1 MVGMEESGAERQWTL
16 AVRVGQLL
24 QNERAVR
31 RLSQATIAE
40 RAGTT
45 QQQVSL
51 VERGLTQP
59 TTALLDRLFGA
70 LDLQVRVDA
79 EPVGT
84 DCDAEIAEYENFTD
98 EDRVEWLTW
107 YERNLRRLEGMPYV
121 LTGRLAA
128 FVQGVPVKASRLD
141 LAVAEGDLD
150 RWSDWFNSHFSQRW
164 NERWHDYGG
173 LLVDPRI
180 ASLPMR
186 WSVGLNEVRF
196 EIGPALPDAVA
207 VRCGEFTL
215 PVRPLV
221 DLERDHSD
229 LRRVMARQRERSART
244 PPARTG

>member
-59 TTALLDRLFGA
+59 STALLDRLFGA

-121 LTGRLAA
+121 LTG
-128 FVQGVPVKASRLD
+128 
-141 LAVAEGDLD
+141 
-150 RWSDWFNSHFSQRW
+150 
-164 NERWHDYGG
+164 
-173 LLVDPRI
+173 
-180 ASLPMR
+180 
-186 WSVGLNEVRF
+186 
-196 EIGPALPDAVA
+196 
-207 VRCGEFTL
+207 
-215 PVRPLV
+215 
-221 DLERDHSD
+221 
-229 LRRVMARQRERSART
+229 
-244 PPARTG
+244 

>member
-1 MVGMEESGAERQWTL
+1 MAEDMGAERKWTL
-16 AVRVGQLL
+16 AARVGQLL
-24 QNERAVR
+24 QNERAIR
-31 RLSQATIAE
+31 RWTQATLAE

-59 TTALLDRLFGA
+59 TTGLLDRLFGA
-70 LDLQVRVDA
+70 LDLQVRVDP
-79 EPVGT
+79 EPIGT
-84 DCDAEIAEYENFTD
+84 DCDAEIAANETFTAD
-98 EDRVEWLTW
+98 DRAESLLL
-107 YERNLRRLEGMPYV
+107 YERNFRRLEGMPYV

-128 FVQGVPVKASRLD
+128 FLQGVPVSVSRLD
-141 LAVAEGDLD
+141 LAVAEGDLG
-150 RWSDWFNSHFSQRW
+150 RWSDWFDSHFTQRW

-196 EIGPALPDAVA
+196 EIGPVLPDAVL
-207 VRCGEFTL
+207 VTCGEFTL
-215 PVRPLV
+215 PVRPLG
-221 DLERDHSD
+221 DLERDCSD
-229 LRRVMARQRERSART
+229 LRRLMARRRERSART